1 MNLRLRVR
9 LLWGGSFLLLAE
21 SFRLVAKADNKPLA
35 CPPYS
40 SVSSSIR
47 ILRSSSARSLPF
59 KSDGRI
65 STDSARA

>member
-35 CPPYS
+35 YPSYS

-47 ILRSSSARSLPF
+47 ILRSSSARSLSF
-59 KSDGRI
+59 RSDGRI